1 MDIFDAVYL
10 LMTGVGINIFWTFL
24 FFQWDILPHSL
35 TLLSYLFSIVPSIIF
50 TLCTWTLDIYKHKFI
65 AFLGTGICLLLI
77 SKIHGL
83 VM

>member
-35 TLLSYLFSIVPSIIF
+35 TLLSYLCPFYYF
-50 TLCTWTLDIYKHKFI
+50 YTMYMDFGYLQT
-65 AFLGTGICLLLI
+65 
-77 SKIHGL
+77 
-83 VM
+83 